1 VTGQGL
7 GYFGALERGN
17 PAPDMCDT
25 QVEIINWA
33 ESPIPGP
40 YLGHRGVEQ
49 WWADLADAFEGL
61 SIEAGQIEGVDNER
75 AVTAQRLV
83 GTFRLTGIELD
94 VPWGS
99 VISVRDQKIL
109 RAIGYS
115 LSGRGEARR
124 GEARRAVG
132 LG

>member
-1 VTGQGL
+1 
-7 GYFGALERGN
+7 
-17 PAPDMCDT
+17 MCDT
-25 QVEIINWA
+25 QVEIVNWA

-40 YLGHRGVEQ
+40 YLGHEGVQQ

-61 SIEAGQIEGVDNER
+61 SIEAVQIEGIDTER
-75 AVTAQRLV
+75 AVTAQRLL
-83 GTFRLTGIELD
+83 GKFRLTGIELD

-115 LSGRGEARR
+115 TPD
-124 GEARRAVG
+124 EARRAVG
-132 LG
+132 LGSTGAP